1 MMICCLISKSILIV
15 QRKGIFASH
24 EQSAKT
30 KFYFLPM
37 HLNVRRDAFNTIYF
51 PKIALHTVTQLF
63 SNNNVVRV
71 VPVGPFCI
79 LNKESRYNKD
89 EVWGS
94 WGHPNTPTWQIFF

>member
-63 SNNNVVRV
+63 SNNNVVHV
-71 VPVGPFCI
+71 VLVGPFCI
-79 LNKESRYNKD
+79 LNKDSRYNKD

-94 WGHPNTPTWQIFF
+94 YGHPNAPT